1 MNLYAESSAVLGWL
15 LGEARGTQVEQLLEP
30 AEIVSCSDL
39 TLIECGR
46 VLIRATYSG
55 RLSET
60 EAADCQRQLSAAAHK
75 WNVFRIDDEIVER
88 VQRPFPK
95 EPIRSLDA
103 IHLASA
109 LVARTIIPHLEVLS
123 LDARLRNSAHDLGFK
138 LQPQLV

>member
-1 MNLYAESSAVLGWL
+1 M
-15 LGEARGTQVEQLLEP
+15 EQLLEP

-46 VLIRATYSG
+46 VLIRVTYSG

-60 EAADCQRQLSAAAHK
+60 EAADCQRQLSAAAHN
-75 WNVFRIDDEIVER
+75 WNIFHIDDEVVER

-109 LVARTIIPHLEVLS
+109 LVARTIIPHLELLS